1 MNIDRQLLQN
11 TVKTVTKE
19 VLLPRFRAVERQYKN
34 DGSIVTEADHLM
46 QHRLS
51 EALLELYP
59 DSVLMGEEMTSAEQN
74 TLFNNGKP
82 LWCLDPVD
90 GTSNFAAG
98 MPLFCVSLALI
109 CDGEITFGLVY
120 DLTRDECFTAL
131 KGEGAWLDDKPLHFR
146 DTLPLKKSLALIDLK
161 RLPSYLQTKIMLDW
175 PFASHR
181 SLGSVAIE
189 LCWLAAGRAH
199 VYLHG
204 NQHLW
209 DYAAGLLILMEAG
222 GRACNFDGE
231 DVFNGTISSRST
243 IAAANTDLFNEWRL
257 SLNLD

>member
-11 TVKTVTKE
+11 TVKTVAKE
-19 VLLPRFRAVERQYKN
+19 VLIPRFRAVERQYKN

-59 DSVLMGEEMTSAEQN
+59 DSILMGEEMSAAEQN
-74 TLFNNGKP
+74 ALFNNGKP

-109 CDGEITFGLVY
+109 CDGKITFGLVY
-120 DLTRDECFTAL
+120 DLTRNECFTAV
-131 KGEGAWLDDKPLHFR
+131 KGEGAWLDDTPLLFE
-146 DTLPLKKSLALIDLK
+146 DSLPLKKSLALIDLK
-161 RLPSYLQTKIMLDW
+161 RLPSFLQTKIMLDW

-204 NQHLW
+204 NQQLW
-209 DYAAGLLILMEAG
+209 DYSAGLLILMEAG
-222 GRACNFDGE
+222 GKASNFDGE
-231 DVFNGTISSRST
+231 AVFNGTISSRST
-243 IAAANTDLFNEWRL
+243 IAAANSDLFNEWRQ